1 MAHSRDIRRCALQA
15 LYQFDISGSDTPEA
29 MNDVRQ
35 SLDDS
40 PGTAQTHEQGFD
52 LAVATW
58 RARQAADAAI
68 AALTPDWPIYRQPVL
83 DRNILRLAHYEMTEG
98 GTPPKVAIN
107 EAVELAR
114 EFSTEKSPLFVN
126 GVLDK
131 VFRDIR
137 SRLTEHAVTPP
148 LDDATHGGGD

>member
-40 PGTAQTHEQGFD
+40 PGTAQTHEKGFD
-52 LAVATW
+52 LAVAAW
-58 RARQAADAAI
+58 RARQSADAAI
-68 AALTPDWPIYRQPVL
+68 ASLTPDWPIYRQPVL

-131 VFRDIR
+131 VFRDMR
-137 SRLTEHAVTPP
+137 SRMPEHAATPP
-148 LDDATHGGGD
+148 HDDGTHGGGD